1 MFNNK
6 LLQSKGVPSFSPKPP
21 KVPSIEPVDRKVANI
36 EAEKGETILNSS
48 GELGKFLGKKHSKTH
63 NAGTPAQVE
72 PGSFIFS
79 DKLKLPKEYI
89 ATILDK
95 EPSKVNKMTPAELSL
110 KFPTKQYLDTLNDE
124 KADPRAKNTADIMLK
139 KNLQSLQMVFEAQQ
153 MLKEDSG
160 IQEGTLMANGGYL
173 PKADNGYAYPNYLQN
188 LIKGIKKPTYQIDPN
203 YVDVVNS
210 DAARNYQSTMSWLNQ
225 PSDTQEMYKM
235 SPAFTSFM
243 SNLKNITYNPKG
255 QLSKSSPLV
264 QEQYQGQNFYK
275 NGQYESTPQGKF
287 ARITQF
293 KDYFDKVAIGD
304 SPNKTYNFFSPILLN
319 EGTKE
324 AVIPKG
330 ANVDPYYLSDL
341 KKKGYNVVDDSKIAN
356 KTEEQLLM
364 EGYDGRTIYNKGKT
378 PITKRK
384 GDLYAAMFDPS
395 NTRENNDAILSIRD
409 PRYRVNDSVIQP
421 LPNKPISEVVSQNS
435 PSIPSPG
442 PVSTQS
448 TQETSIGK
456 SKGTTIR
463 DYVTEEANR
472 RKGQLYSRMFDQDRL
487 PYFPSYNQAAPYQR
501 ATPISY
507 APTLAGLRSAQEQL
521 DNNNT
526 PDQIKGAVFSDYL
539 SKAQEQ
545 IGKIDVQNQ
554 ANNAQVTG
562 QNFNNFV
569 TAINQNQQT
578 NNQYK
583 QQYDQLVQNQEQAR
597 THRKYTLQDAIAE
610 LNARKAEK
618 DFSYELINA
627 DPTSNYSVNQSN
639 RGLRNYI
646 DFNWKEKNRLN
657 TIDSEFFNSK
667 NIQSEHRKALDSGDL
682 EKAKE
687 IREGYLAFNKKK

>member
-6 LLQSKGVPSFSPKPP
+6 LLQSKGIPSFSPKPP

-124 KADPRAKNTADIMLK
+124 KADSRAKNTADIMLK

-173 PKADNGYAYPNYLQN
+173 PKAGNG
-188 LIKGIKKPTYQIDPN
+188 IEPTYQIDPN
-203 YVDVVNS
+203 HVDVVNS
-210 DAARNYQSTMSWLNQ
+210 DAARNYQDIMSWLNQ
-225 PSDTQEMYKM
+225 PSDTQEMYKA

-243 SNLKNITYNPKG
+243 SNPKNITYNPKG

-287 ARITQF
+287 ARIYQF
-293 KDYFDKVAIGD
+293 KDYYSPDEAIGG

-330 ANVDPYYLSDL
+330 VNVDPYYLSDL
-341 KKKGYNVVDDSKIAN
+341 RKKGYKVVDDSKIAN

-364 EGYDGRTIYNKGKT
+364 EGYDGRTIYNKGKI

-409 PRYRVNDSVIQP
+409 PRYRVNNSVIQP
-421 LPNKPISEVVSQNS
+421 LPNKPISEVVSQSS
-435 PSIPSPG
+435 PSIPSP
-442 PVSTQS
+442 
-448 TQETSIGK
+448 ETSIGK

-487 PYFPSYNQAAPYQR
+487 PYFPSYNQAVPYQR

-521 DNNNT
+521 DNSNT

-627 DPTSNYSVNQSN
+627 DPTSNYSVSQSN

-646 DFNWKEKNRLN
+646 DINWKEKNRMN
-657 TIDSEFFNSK
+657 KINSEFFGGNDA
-667 NIQSEHRKALDSGDL
+667 QTEYRKALDAGDL
-682 EKAKE
+682 LKAKE
-687 IREGYLAFNKKK
+687 IREGYLAFNEKK